1 MADKTEFEV
10 TMALSTTVPL
20 AYVDS
25 ATLQKDENAVKGTK
39 TLGVTTPKVTIPVPT
54 LEWKETPD
62 QAKGRVIL
70 AITKVKVAVS
80 ITATVKIDK
89 AIDKKSDCHQHVHE
103 HEKRHLKAY
112 KDGAAGHIAEIKRAV
127 VDKTAPQLKAPVSVA
142 TKDVA
147 SFKERAQKRVEE
159 ALDNAVIAAMNEI
172 KAASLAIHTPDELKK
187 TNGVCA
193 TYLKKP

>member
-25 ATLQKDENAVKGTK
+25 ATLQKDENAIKGTK

-62 QAKGRVIL
+62 QAKGGVIL

-89 AIDKKSDCHQHVHE
+89 AIDKKSDCHQHVYE
-103 HEKRHLKAY
+103 HEKRHLKTY
-112 KDGAAGHIAEIKRAV
+112 RDGAAGQIATIKRA

-159 ALDNAVIAAMNEI
+159 ALDDAVIAAMNEI
-172 KAASLAIHTPDELKK
+172 RVASLAIHTPDELKK